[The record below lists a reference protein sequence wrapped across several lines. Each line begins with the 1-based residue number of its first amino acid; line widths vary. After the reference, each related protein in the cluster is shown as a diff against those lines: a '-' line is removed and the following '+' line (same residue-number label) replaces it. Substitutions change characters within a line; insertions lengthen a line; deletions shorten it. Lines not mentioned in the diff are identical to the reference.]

1 MNNTREIQRIND
13 AELASGVT
21 VRPAPL
27 PLSAAAAALPPRP
40 QPVHPFA

>member
-21 VRPAPL
+21 VCPAP
-27 PLSAAAAALPPRP
+27 PLLSAAAALPPRP